1 MRCLSAGESHGK
13 GLTCIIEGFPSN
25 VEINL
30 DEINGELA
38 RRQKGYGRGKRMI
51 IETDAVEVFSGM
63 RFGKTM
69 GSPIALFIK
78 NKDWENWKISMSC
91 CNIFHDP
98 DVAITAPRPG
108 HADLPGAIKYNQDDV
123 RNILERAS
131 ARETAT
137 RTVVGALSK
146 QFLKY
151 FNIEV
156 HHRVV
161 SIGGI
166 EDMSVIEKGEHYWD
180 RIRASEVSMYDGDIE
195 NKVKQLIDKT
205 KLDGDT
211 LGGVV
216 EVMIY
221 NVPVGLGSYVHYDRK
236 LSARLAMEIMSIQAV
251 KGFELGAGFK
261 TSQISGS
268 KVHDEIFYQDGY
280 HHKTNNAG
288 GIEGGMSNG
297 ETIQFRAA
305 VKPIPT
311 LMKALKTVDI
321 GTKEVV
327 DACKERSDIC
337 AVPAAGVVM
346 ENVAAWVIAQEMVNK
361 FGGDSIEEI
370 MANYNHYMTYV
381 QER

>member
-180 RIRASEVSMYDGDIE
+180 RIKASEVSMYDGDIE

-346 ENVAAWVIAQEMVNK
+346 ENVAAWAIAQEMVNK

>member
-180 RIRASEVSMYDGDIE
+180 RIKASEVSMYDGDIE

-346 ENVAAWVIAQEMVNK
+346 ENVAAWAIAQEMVNK

-370 MANYNHYMTYV
+370 MSNYNHYMTYV